1 MDFYYYRDERYFLA
15 DKFMLYVLALGK
27 ANVKLPNNKCL
38 LKGSLSKFDY
48 STLTLKRKI
57 P

>member
-1 MDFYYYRDERYFLA
+1 VDFYYYCDERYFLA
-15 DKFMLYVLALGK
+15 DKLMLYVVALGK
-27 ANVKLPNNKCL
+27 ANIKLPNNKYL